1 MVERQ
6 QHGPRFGTD
15 KGIMIGQTDNP
26 KAPNY
31 IDPAHLQ
38 SIEIP
43 GTEYYQMDDP
53 KPLPQ
58 TEFRVMR
65 RYENDSVTGKT
76 SSIVITIDNPPSDDA
91 AFIMRELV
99 PDWLRQFGGKNKD
112 YADGGEDTFHTA
124 DLLGAR
130 GQFADMWRKM
140 GKLYRALWKGQEM
153 RGEKSDEMVMDL
165 IGHCFLTLRY
175 LLQKGDK

>member
-1 MVERQ
+1 MQTLEEYSAMIAEKQGLEHYRVTD
-6 QHGPRFGTD
+6 HGQLP
-15 KGIMIGQTDNP
+15 
-26 KAPNY
+26 
-31 IDPAHLQ
+31 
-38 SIEIP
+38 SE
-43 GTEYYQMDDP
+43 P

-65 RYENDSVTGKT
+65 RFENDSVTGKT
-76 SSIVITIDNPPSDDA
+76 SRIVITIDNPPSDDA
-91 AFIMRELV
+91 AMIMRELV